1 MTTRGIRGA
10 TTTPIDT
17 PDAVLAATRELLQ
30 EIIDANPT
38 LEPGDISSAIFTV
51 TEDICSVHPALAA
64 RQLGWLTVPL
74 LCAQEIP
81 VPNSLPLTIRILI
94 QWNTTLKQTQI
105 NHVYL
110 GEAVALRPDIALSQL
125 KE

>member
-30 EIIDANPT
+30 EIVDANPT
-38 LEPGDISSAIFTV
+38 LDPEDISNAFFTV

-81 VPNSLPLTIRILI
+81 VPNSLPLTIRVLI

>member
-17 PDAVLAATRELLQ
+17 QSEVLRATQELLN
-30 EIIDANPT
+30 EIVIANPT
-38 LEPGDISSAIFTV
+38 LIPEDIANIFFTV
-51 TEDICSVHPALAA
+51 TEDISSVHPALAA
-64 RQLGWLTVPL
+64 RQIGWLEIPL

-81 VPNSLPLTIRILI
+81 VPGSLPLTIRILI
-94 QWNTTLKQTQI
+94 NWNTPLNQKQI
-105 NHVYL
+105 NHIYL
-110 GEAVALRPDIALSQL
+110 GEAISLRPDIALSQI